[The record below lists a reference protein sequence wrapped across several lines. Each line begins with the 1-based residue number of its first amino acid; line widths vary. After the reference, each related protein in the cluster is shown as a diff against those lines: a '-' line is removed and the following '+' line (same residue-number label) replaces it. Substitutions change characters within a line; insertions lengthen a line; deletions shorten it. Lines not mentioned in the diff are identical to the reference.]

1 MALQQTQSIV
11 WQHKAIME
19 KAAFKLD
26 NYRFTK
32 ASLDFNIPNNAELN
46 ISFSPKGVFHT
57 KEARYELDFDVMVGC
72 TETNTE
78 VVKVSCVASF
88 SFGGGITI
96 ADIPEYFYPNSLAI
110 VFPYVR
116 AFVSTITLQANMQP
130 VVLPTINLMGLT
142 EELKEQTTVI
152 E

>member
-1 MALQQTQSIV
+1 
-11 WQHKAIME
+11 ME
-19 KAAFKLD
+19 KAAFKLV

-32 ASLDFNIPNNAELN
+32 ASLDFGIPDNAKLN

-78 VVKVSCVASF
+78 VVKISCVALF
-88 SFGGGITI
+88 SFGGEI
-96 ADIPEYFYPNSLAI
+96 AIEEIPEYFYPNSLAI

-116 AFVSTITLQANMQP
+116 AFISTITLQANVQP
-130 VVLPTINLMGLT
+130 VVLPTVNLMGLT
-142 EELKEQTTVI
+142 EELKENTTVI